1 MGESHRVAFLVIV
14 SSKSATPALPGRDFC
29 TRCIQ
34 IEFGLPS
41 VRNLGE
47 RILSLKRKVV
57 IRK

>member
-1 MGESHRVAFLVIV
+1 MFLVIV
-14 SSKSATPALPGRDFC
+14 SSKSATPTLPGRDFH
-29 TRCIQ
+29 TGCIQ

-57 IRK
+57 LRK